1 ITFDGNWKVDQS
13 KNYDKFMEK
22 VGVNTVKRKLAAH
35 DNLNL
40 AITQEGNTF
49 TVKESS
55 TFRNYEVVFELGVT
69 FNYDLADGTELG
81 TWTLEGNKLIGKFKR
96 TDNGNELNTVREI
109 IGGELV
115 QTYVYKGL
123 EAKRIFKKD

>member
-1 ITFDGNWKVDQS
+1 ITFDSKWKVDQS

-35 DNLNL
+35 DNSKLT
-40 AITQEGNTF
+40 ITQEGNF
-49 TVKESS
+49 KESS
-55 TFRNYEVVFELGVT
+55 TFRNIEVVFELGDA
-69 FNYDLADGTELG
+69 FNYNLADETEFSG
-81 TWTLEGNKLIGKFKR
+81 IWTLEGNKLTGKFKR
-96 TDNGNELNTVREI
+96 IENGKELNTVREI

-115 QTYVYKGL
+115 QIYVYKGV